1 MKAWLRQHRYAL
13 GVTLRRLALQP
24 FSSLANI
31 LVLALALSVPLLGL
45 ALLQSAQP
53 IAAGLATGP
62 EITVFLQPAAPASAA
77 PDMAARLEREH
88 AADIAATQVVTRDQA
103 LARLRQN
110 PAWSEALAAL
120 PSNPLPDAV
129 IVTLSGSN
137 FAQRAGELSA
147 LWKTW
152 PQVDNIQLDS
162 EWVRRLQ
169 ALLQFGEIGLFL
181 LAAGVAIIVLATV
194 FNTVRMQALSQRE
207 EITVARLVGATENFV
222 RRPFLYLGAMMV
234 GVAGVL
240 AIGVCLFAL
249 YLLNDAVGALA
260 RSYGSDFLLRMASP
274 LWLIAMIAGFAL
286 LGALS
291 ALWSVSRNTRY

>member
-1 MKAWLRQHRYAL
+1 MKAWFRQHRYAL

-31 LVLALALSVPLLGL
+31 LVLALALSVPLLGI
-45 ALLQSAQP
+45 AILQSVQP
-53 IAAGLATGP
+53 VVASFSTGP
-62 EITVFLQPAAPASAA
+62 QITVFLQPDAPASAA
-77 PDMAARLEREH
+77 PELAARLEREH
-88 AADIAATQVVTRDQA
+88 AEDISATQVVTRDQA

-129 IVTLSGSN
+129 IVTLSGTD
-137 FAQRAGELSA
+137 FAQRAGQLST
-147 LWKTW
+147 LWKSW
-152 PQVDNIQLDS
+152 PRVDTIQLDS

-169 ALLQFGEIGLFL
+169 ALLQFGKIGLIL
-181 LAAGVAIIVLATV
+181 LAAGVAIVVLATV

-222 RRPFLYLGAMMV
+222 RRPFLYLGAVTV
-234 GVAGVL
+234 GVAGLV
-240 AIGVCLFAL
+240 AIGASYLAL
-249 YLLNDAVGALA
+249 YLLNDAVLALA
-260 RSYGSDFLLRMASP
+260 SSYGSEFMLRMAAP
-274 LWLIAMIAGFAL
+274 VWLIAFIAGFAL

-291 ALWSVSRNTRY
+291 ALWSVSRNTRF